1 MDSKIKRY
9 SLEEV
14 LEYVEYKLS
23 NDINTYDEEILYQ
36 EYKWQGAID
45 KKKHKVTLKKLTR
58 EMRKEYGF

>member
-36 EYKWQGAID
+36 EYKWQGVID
-45 KKKHKVTLKKLTR
+45 KNVHKVTLKKLIR